1 MARLQK
7 ESGESMSFRL
17 QEISKL
23 EERIVKDELRMNEIS
38 EMLIERD
45 LLEHLKETDDLIQ
58 EWHNLNSCIEQCRNR
73 LALLKAPSEQT
84 EEDKERLPK
93 GSGTSDRYNITY

>member
-23 EERIVKDELRMNEIS
+23 EERIVKDELRMD
-38 EMLIERD
+38 D